1 MLASSNSGLGS
12 LNAVSSCSLG
22 HSIFV
27 GGARVTWLLNEH
39 MPPFFG
45 VKDCHLKLWIQ
56 LFDSKRRLLSR
67 FVRFMSRLQLP
78 IDCNMK
84 RFGERWFADCSDR
97 GRSVI
102 GNRRPRLPRS
112 I

>member
-1 MLASSNSGLGS
+1 MLASSNSGLAS
-12 LNAVSSCSLG
+12 LNGVSSCLLG

-27 GGARVTWLLNEH
+27 GGAGVTWRLNEH

-67 FVRFMSRLQLP
+67 FIRFMSRLQLP

-84 RFGERWFADCSDR
+84 RFGERRFADGPDR
-97 GRSVI
+97 GWSAI
-102 GNRRPRLPRS
+102 GNRHPRLPRS